1 VDIYSPTAKVGTSPA
16 IDRILNGL
24 GAGQA
29 GDGMRG
35 DWYVQGGYSPG
46 HIYEVHFVETE
57 TRYRKDATTIKLVV
71 DLLEE
76 TLDRKVTRSVPLIE
90 EEVDAVLD

>member
-1 VDIYSPTAKVGTSPA
+1 M
-16 IDRILNGL
+16 NGL
-24 GAGQA
+24 GVGQA

-35 DWYVQGGYSPG
+35 NWYVQGGYSPG

-57 TRYRKDATTIKLVV
+57 TRYRKDATTVKFVV

-76 TLDRKVTRSVPLIE
+76 TQDRKVTQSVPLIE